1 MIPIENG
8 RKLFSGIPNS
18 RFVVFPP
25 DAGHA
30 VYIERPSEFN
40 EQVIRHVELVN
51 SGKFNEYIKRE
62 ERVTYT

>member
-8 RKLFSGIPNS
+8 KKLFSGIPNS
-18 RFVVFPP
+18 RFVVFP

-40 EQVIRHVELVN
+40 GQVVRHVELVN
-51 SGKFNEYIKRE
+51 SGKFNEYIKHE